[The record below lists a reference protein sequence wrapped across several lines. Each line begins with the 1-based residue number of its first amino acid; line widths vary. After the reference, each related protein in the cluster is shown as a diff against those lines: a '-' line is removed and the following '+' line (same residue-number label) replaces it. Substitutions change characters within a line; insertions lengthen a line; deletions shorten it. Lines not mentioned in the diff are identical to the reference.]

1 MSIKQLSKKQMNALK
16 GGVEELNKYYCV
28 AFVNGEKVEYY
39 ISAKDYMAAAD
50 RVHGDTGADQVNCV
64 LQRN

>member
-1 MSIKQLSKKQMNALK
+1 MNALR

-50 RVHGDTGADQVNCV
+50 RVNGDTGADQVNCV
-64 LQRN
+64 LQKN